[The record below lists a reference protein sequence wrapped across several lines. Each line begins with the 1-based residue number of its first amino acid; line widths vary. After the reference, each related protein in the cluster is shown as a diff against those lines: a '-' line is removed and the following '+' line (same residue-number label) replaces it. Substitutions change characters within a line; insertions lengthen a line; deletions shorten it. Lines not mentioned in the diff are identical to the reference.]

1 MLPRSAPQMWGQ
13 QQPHAGCHRST
24 LPCRLLQSDQ
34 SSSHWARITPGIFI
48 TLYIYISLT
57 AGERLSFPLP
67 LQSRPRLIPHFEGL
81 ALSEGKAR
89 KEDSAA
95 EHRRQRRASPGSH
108 CTQQAA
114 PRGEEGALLLPH
126 TAKPPSSAHWNG
138 SEGLKCWCPVMPAV
152 LCAVSIP
159 HCARTPSSPSDS
171 INLCLHPALQTE
183 TPPSSARRDA
193 RPSGNPGPL

>member
-1 MLPRSAPQMWGQ
+1 MHRLIDITTLAQPQPCRPARLCAVLQTPGSAVAAAALGAVQERLMLPRSAPRMWGQ

-126 TAKPPSSAHWNG
+126 TAKPPSSAH
-138 SEGLKCWCPVMPAV
+138 
-152 LCAVSIP
+152 
-159 HCARTPSSPSDS
+159 
-171 INLCLHPALQTE
+171 
-183 TPPSSARRDA
+183 
-193 RPSGNPGPL
+193 